1 MRRNPSTPARD
12 DTMGNLH
19 TTHLI
24 HAFTVLIPYH
34 TAPITEVVSTA
45 LITVNNH

>member
-1 MRRNPSTPARD
+1 
-12 DTMGNLH
+12 MGNLH

-45 LITVNNH
+45 LITVNNHWQQSNKIILCS